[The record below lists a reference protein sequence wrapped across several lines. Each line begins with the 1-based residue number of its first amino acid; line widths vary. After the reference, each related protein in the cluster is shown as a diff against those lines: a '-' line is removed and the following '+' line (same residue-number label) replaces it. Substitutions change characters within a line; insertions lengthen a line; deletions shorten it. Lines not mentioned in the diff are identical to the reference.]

1 MWPMS
6 ALTATL
12 WFARSWAMKVSRFW
26 RYFRSRASDEW
37 RYIQKALGEADAA
50 SMVSSSPLTFSTIDF
65 QHH

>member
-1 MWPMS
+1 
-6 ALTATL
+6 
-12 WFARSWAMKVSRFW
+12 MKVSRFW
-26 RYFRSRASDEW
+26 RYFRSRASDAW